1 MTFLDSLGETLTTSS
16 VLGILALVALLGAV
30 AALLEHTDRVAR
42 RSPDLHAGTEH
53 DRIRTEQEL
62 RALRTR

>member
-1 MTFLDSLGETLTTSS
+1 MTFFDTVTQILTSS
-16 VLGILALVALLGAV
+16 AGLGLLALVLLLAGV

-42 RSPDLHAGTEH
+42 RSPDLRAGTEY

-62 RALRTR
+62 RALYLR